1 MRRIAIAATALA
13 VAVAMPAQAHH
24 NHPDKPDKPDKS
36 HKCKPHSIAYKAK
49 GTLESQSLTQTQ
61 GSGTTTR
68 KDDRYSGDLTVN
80 VTKANHHGAT
90 GSQTYTLD
98 NARVRFYDANHDGT
112 ADTPKTGDRV
122 RVRGRITHLAKRCD
136 QTGFTPTI
144 TVRRVQFKPA
154 KQ

>member
-1 MRRIAIAATALA
+1 M
-13 VAVAMPAQAHH
+13 
-24 NHPDKPDKPDKS
+24 
-36 HKCKPHSIAYKAK
+36 
-49 GTLESQSLTQTQ
+49 
-61 GSGTTTR
+61 
-68 KDDRYSGDLTVN
+68 
-80 VTKANHHGAT
+80 
-90 GSQTYTLD
+90 
-98 NARVRFYDANHDGT
+98 RFYDANHDGT